1 MTRLVAG
8 MVVCLIAGSSNLSAQ
23 TRTPSEAWE
32 VEFHLGGAFITTPED
47 GDGSLPGGT
56 RLTNVG
62 VEMWQVPSWYF
73 GDGAS
78 LLTRFPLPRTR
89 PLDSVLLGRIARR
102 EQSATFGASA
112 ARRLTN
118 RLRVEGTVDFSS
130 GVREATAATRAAL
143 EASRATF
150 VEFWRGFPT
159 IALSGVTSS
168 VEVREGDLQEVLT
181 TGAVS
186 WDLAIGRVAPYVLGG
201 AGVRWSTGE
210 GPAASVLGSYSTVV
224 LNIRETDSLNIRYV
238 QSSPTAVG
246 VFGGGVRWPVGPR
259 WGIRLD
265 FRDHV
270 SGSGVSTELDAAPAS
285 ASDGNASIIV
295 ISPGLTTAIRFGTS
309 MVGPPTLSGPVARAR
324 TFEGKGLEHHV
335 NVTAG
340 LTWRF

>member
-23 TRTPSEAWE
+23 TRTSSEAWE

-78 LLTRFPLPRTR
+78 LLTRFPLPRTS

-118 RLRVEGTVDFSS
+118 HLRVEGTVDFSS

-143 EASRATF
+143 EASRASF

-159 IALSGVTSS
+159 LSDDSFVRRHIVRRSPRGRSSRGVDD
-168 VEVREGDLQEVLT
+168 RC
-181 TGAVS
+181 
-186 WDLAIGRVAPYVLGG
+186 
-201 AGVRWSTGE
+201 GV
-210 GPAASVLGSYSTVV
+210 V
-224 LNIRETDSLNIRYV
+224 
-238 QSSPTAVG
+238 
-246 VFGGGVRWPVGPR
+246 
-259 WGIRLD
+259 
-265 FRDHV
+265 
-270 SGSGVSTELDAAPAS
+270 GSGHRAC
-285 ASDGNASIIV
+285 
-295 ISPGLTTAIRFGTS
+295 
-309 MVGPPTLSGPVARAR
+309 GPVRSWRRRR
-324 TFEGKGLEHHV
+324 TLV
-335 NVTAG
+335 D
-340 LTWRF
+340 R